1 MSLDT
6 YLMFVVASLV
16 VVMIPGPSVM
26 LVVSQALSS
35 GKSSVAPLA
44 AGVGLGD
51 LVAMTLSFLGLGAIL
66 AASAFTFTVLKW
78 VGALYL
84 AYLGVKMFRSSTS
97 LSADDGRATGVSGR
111 SQFISAFIT
120 TALNPKSIIFFIA
133 FVPQFVST
141 EAALAPQFVILGA
154 TFLVLGVLNA
164 AMYAVFAGKL
174 RSMLRN
180 PKALK
185 RFNRVGGSLL
195 VGAGVLTAAARHG

>member
-1 MSLDT
+1 MSLDS
-6 YLMFVVASLV
+6 YLMFVAASLI

-35 GKSSVAPLA
+35 GKGSVTPLA

-66 AASAFTFTVLKW
+66 AASALTFTILKW

-84 AYLGVKMFRSSTS
+84 AYLGVKMFRASSS
-97 LSADDGRATGVSGR
+97 LTAEDGQVADASGR

-141 EAALAPQFVILGA
+141 EAALVPQFFILGA

-164 AMYAVFAGKL
+164 AMYALFAGKL

-180 PKALK
+180 PKALQ

-195 VGAGVLTAAARHG
+195 VGAGVLTAATRHG